1 MPCQVMVLR
10 LYGADYRG
18 VQVDDDGERD
28 VGHGQRY
35 YQVEEEERRH

>member
-1 MPCQVMVLR
+1 MRMVLR
-10 LYGADYRG
+10 LYGRMDYRG

-35 YQVEEEERRH
+35 DQVEEEERRH